1 MVRRRGRDHLFKK
14 QDSEEELR
22 KMKLITVG
30 REFGSGGR
38 ELGKRLADTLGFAY
52 YDREL
57 ISAVAEKSEL
67 DEQYVAGL
75 LEQGR
80 VTGYPFTIRRTF
92 SYGRM
97 PQQNTMKVL
106 IMQEKII
113 KELAAVGNDCVIVG
127 RSADVLLREYH
138 PLMLFVHAEMKS
150 KVQRCRERAMEG
162 ESLTDRE
169 IIHRIKQ
176 VDAGRAKHRELI
188 AGGGWGCKESYHLC
202 INTSG
207 LSIRQLIPPIA
218 EYAQF
223 WFRRTTP

>member
-1 MVRRRGRDHLFKK
+1 
-14 QDSEEELR
+14 
-22 KMKLITVG
+22 MKLITVG

-113 KELAAVGNDCVIVG
+113 KELAAVGIDCVIV
-127 RSADVLLREYH
+127 
-138 PLMLFVHAEMKS
+138 
-150 KVQRCRERAMEG
+150 
-162 ESLTDRE
+162 
-169 IIHRIKQ
+169 
-176 VDAGRAKHRELI
+176 
-188 AGGGWGCKESYHLC
+188 
-202 INTSG
+202 
-207 LSIRQLIPPIA
+207 
-218 EYAQF
+218 
-223 WFRRTTP
+223 